1 VILGCV
7 GIVLWGALGWLTVR
21 RLAPSLSRSLELRVV
36 AGVVGLGLG
45 LGAASWSLFL
55 TGLLFDSIGGV
66 PALVELAALSAGLLW
81 LRARGRRCNGWPG
94 AASQVLSAG
103 RGVVLGTGGRPARCC
118 AGRRPLAGPRDRGRA
133 PRNLGRLGHLE
144 RARALLLPRR
154 SRLDERLHQLTRP
167 PRLSV
172 AAAAHGGAVLVL
184 RRFGDDRRSTPREQG
199 LREIRSFLLGA
210 LPATA
215 IITAFK
221 LGWAQP
227 NAFVEGQ
234 GVAET
239 SARLLDG
246 SRYATIAQ
254 RMLHE
259 FLQVGRSYVWL
270 LLVWALALGWR
281 RRGRGTAAA
290 LLALVVVAV
299 GYFFVYV
306 ATHLELTWHLAT
318 SCRRILTT
326 LWPSLVFVFF
336 AGSAS
341 VEEALRRT
349 APSREGTRREKQL

>member
-1 VILGCV
+1 M
-7 GIVLWGALGWLTVR
+7 
-21 RLAPSLSRSLELRVV
+21 
-36 AGVVGLGLG
+36 
-45 LGAASWSLFL
+45 
-55 TGLLFDSIGGV
+55 GG
-66 PALVELAALSAGLLW
+66 
-81 LRARGRRCNGWPG
+81 
-94 AASQVLSAG
+94 
-103 RGVVLGTGGRPARCC
+103 
-118 AGRRPLAGPRDRGRA
+118 
-133 PRNLGRLGHLE
+133 
-144 RARALLLPRR
+144 
-154 SRLDERLHQLTRP
+154 
-167 PRLSV
+167 
-172 AAAAHGGAVLVL
+172 
-184 RRFGDDRRSTPREQG
+184 
-199 LREIRSFLLGA
+199 
-210 LPATA
+210 
-215 IITAFK
+215 
-221 LGWAQP
+221 
-227 NAFVEGQ
+227 
-234 GVAET
+234 
-239 SARLLDG
+239 
-246 SRYATIAQ
+246 RYATIAQ